1 MGPQFIP
8 NSPLFH
14 IVRKYILYL
23 FQRRFAPFGYN
34 YISSKM
40 FQRVKSGMNP
50 SPYTFLAFLRKVPTA
65 STRLWS
71 SPPPG
76 SGKNLDKILIAYS
89 ATRTDLR
96 SPFGFS
102 QNLSPSL
109 ARIPTGSMELSQE
122 IGRFASL
129 ECTLLLGYLHEPY
142 PVRRSSLSVR
152 LPKGGPSQ
160 LTTRP
165 RSPKMYFSDGGI
177 KIGTHPHILYQRF
190 ASLTLRV

>member
-76 SGKNLDKILIAYS
+76 SGKILDKILIAYS
-89 ATRTDLR
+89 ATRTDLT

-109 ARIPTGSMELSQE
+109 ARIPTGSSGAVPRDRA
-122 IGRFASL
+122 IRFARMHPPSWVS
-129 ECTLLLGYLHEPY
+129 P
-142 PVRRSSLSVR
+142 SALS
-152 LPKGGPSQ
+152 
-160 LTTRP
+160 RP
-165 RSPKMYFSDGGI
+165 TI
-177 KIGTHPHILYQRF
+177 
-190 ASLTLRV
+190 